1 MSELIVDLVQKFI
14 LDILDNLGIPDKMV
28 NPLYY
33 TILAA
38 FVILVC
44 ISLELFGRWVILS
57 LFYRITK
64 NSRRPIFSFL
74 KKHRLLSRIIHLISP
89 FVISLFSSA
98 FGKAESWVS
107 HAVTIYVIILL
118 IAILD
123 AALSIID
130 DVYRTHEVSKKR
142 PIKSFLQVIEIIIVF
157 VFVIVIVS
165 SWINESP
172 IVLLSG
178 IGAFT
183 AVIIIIFKDSIL
195 GFVAGIQLTTD
206 DMIRIGDWI
215 EMPRFTVDGI
225 VTDISLISVRVE
237 NFDNTTTSVP
247 AYALVSDS
255 FKNWRSMKLSGSR
268 RIKRA
273 IYIDMS
279 SITFCSEEML
289 SAFSKIEYLKSYINE
304 KQKEFERNR
313 SKQGPDVSSVSR
325 RQKLTNI
332 GVFRIYL
339 ERYLSNI
346 PKIRED
352 MTILVRQLPAEN
364 RGLPMEICAFTSE
377 TDWIPYEN
385 VQSDIFD
392 HIYAIAPAFGLR
404 LFQEPTGYDM
414 HKAI

>member
-1 MSELIVDLVQKFI
+1 MSELIVSSMQSFI
-14 LDILDNLGIPDKMV
+14 MDILDNLGLPDRLQ

-33 TILAA
+33 VILSV
-38 FVILVC
+38 FVIMIC
-44 ISLELFGRWVILS
+44 AALEIFCRWVILS
-57 LFYRITK
+57 LFFRITK
-64 NSRRPIFSFL
+64 NSKRLIFPLL

-89 FVISLFSSA
+89 FVISVFSSA
-98 FGKAESWVS
+98 FDKAESWVS
-107 HAVTIYVIILL
+107 HLVTIYVIILL
-118 IAILD
+118 ISILD
-123 AALSIID
+123 AAFSIID

-142 PIKSFLQVIEIIIVF
+142 PIKSVLQVIEIIIVI

-165 SWINESP
+165 SWIHESP

-183 AVIIIIFKDSIL
+183 AVISIIFKDSIL

-225 VTDISLISVRVE
+225 VTDISLISVKVE

-289 SAFSKIEYLKSYINE
+289 EAFSKIEYLKSYINE

-414 HKAI
+414 HKVV

>member
-1 MSELIVDLVQKFI
+1 MPEIRTFI
-14 LDILDNLGIPDKMV
+14 LELLGRLGISDGLL

-33 TILAA
+33 TILSIA
-38 FVILVC
+38 VILLCAV
-44 ISLELFGRWVILS
+44 LELFGRWVILS
-57 LFYRITK
+57 IFFRVTK
-64 NSRRPIFSFL
+64 GSKHPIFSFL
-74 KKHRLLSRIIHLISP
+74 KKHHLMQRIIHLVSP
-89 FVISLFSSA
+89 FVISIFASDFDA
-98 FGKAESWVS
+98 AGPWIS
-107 HAVTIYVIILL
+107 HAATIFIMIIVISIV
-118 IAILD
+118 D
-123 AALSIID
+123 SALNVID

-142 PIKSFLQVIEIIIVF
+142 PIKSFLQIIEIIIVI
-157 VFVIVIVS
+157 VFLTVLVA

-172 IVLLSG
+172 LVLLSG

-183 AVIIIIFKDSIL
+183 AIISIIFKDSLL
-195 GFVAGIQLTTD
+195 GFVAGVQLTTD

-215 EMPRFTVDGI
+215 EMPKFSVDGI
-225 VTDISLISVRVE
+225 ITDISLISVKVD

-255 FKNWRSMKLSGSR
+255 FKNWRYMKLSGSR

-273 IYIDMS
+273 FYIDMT

-289 SAFSKIEYLKSYINE
+289 TSFSKIEYLNAYINE
-304 KQKEFERNR
+304 KKKEFENNR
-313 SKQGPDVSSVSR
+313 SRQGPDVTSASR
-325 RQKLTNI
+325 RQQLTNI
-332 GVFRIYL
+332 GVFRIYIQK
-339 ERYLSNI
+339 YLSHI

-352 MTILVRQLPAEN
+352 LTILVRQLPAES

-392 HIYAIAPAFGLR
+392 HVYAIAPAFGIR

-414 HKAI
+414 HKQI

>member
-44 ISLELFGRWVILS
+44 IALEIFGRWVILS

-64 NSRRPIFSFL
+64 NSKRPIFSFL

-289 SAFSKIEYLKSYINE
+289 AAFSKIEYLKSYINE